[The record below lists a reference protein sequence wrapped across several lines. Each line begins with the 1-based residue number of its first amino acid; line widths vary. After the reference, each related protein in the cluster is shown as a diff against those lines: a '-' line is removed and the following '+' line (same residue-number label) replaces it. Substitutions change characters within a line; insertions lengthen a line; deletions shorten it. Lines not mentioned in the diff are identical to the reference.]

1 MIRTDWSS
9 SSILPLKAA
18 ISENLMRSPVQL
30 VYRWYQSLLANP
42 RYRGWVILGSLI
54 YLVSPFDIAPD
65 FFPLLGQIDD
75 VVLLTLLL
83 SGLFQWWME
92 RINPQPQMDS
102 QVERDASVRETSI
115 GETNVKET
123 IDVDAVSMD

>member
-1 MIRTDWSS
+1 
-9 SSILPLKAA
+9 
-18 ISENLMRSPVQL
+18 MRSPVQL

-42 RYRGWVILGSLI
+42 QYRGWVILGSLI
-54 YLVSPFDIAPD
+54 YLLSPFDIAPD

-92 RINPQPQMDS
+92 RMNAQPEIDS
-102 QVERDASVRETSI
+102 QVEQDASV
-115 GETNVKET
+115 GETPVRET
-123 IDVDAVSMD
+123 IDVDAVSID

>member
-1 MIRTDWSS
+1 M
-9 SSILPLKAA
+9 K
-18 ISENLMRSPVQL
+18 SPVQL

-42 RYRGWVILGSLI
+42 QYRGWVILGSLI
-54 YLVSPFDIAPD
+54 YLVSPFDLAPD
-65 FFPLLGQIDD
+65 FFPFLGQIDD

-83 SGLFQWWME
+83 SGLFQWWRE
-92 RINPQPQMDS
+92 RMNPQPEMDS
-102 QVERDASVRETSI
+102 QVEDNPTV

>member
-1 MIRTDWSS
+1 M
-9 SSILPLKAA
+9 K
-18 ISENLMRSPVQL
+18 SPVQL

-42 RYRGWVILGSLI
+42 QYRGWVILGSLI

-65 FFPLLGQIDD
+65 FVPFLGQIDD

-92 RINPQPQMDS
+92 RMNPQPEMDS
-102 QVERDASVRETSI
+102 QVENNPGVD
-115 GETNVKET
+115 ETNVKET
-123 IDVDAVSMD
+123 IDVDAISMD